1 MTYRILRNDF
11 VSLGTCP
18 EGWTKTDPG
27 TCIKYFG
34 TKKNYS
40 SAKSSCANRMGGAVV
55 TLETEEKI
63 AFFNTFLAQQGNG
76 CSAVIIMKSHSKIK
90 SLYY

>member
-1 MTYRILRNDF
+1 
-11 VSLGTCP
+11 
-18 EGWTKTDPG
+18 
-27 TCIKYFG
+27 
-34 TKKNYS
+34 
-40 SAKSSCANRMGGAVV
+40 MGGAVV

-76 CSAVIIMKSHSKIK
+76 CSAVIIMKSQGKIK